1 MYCSAAD
8 VQLGHMLS
16 YTVPNPWMQSSRV
29 PTHAVADCCVP
40 MLQVWQLGNFGT
52 DAKLNPLEVLVLM
65 LTMTANELPTVISNM
80 FRAFGGEGSRL
91 ETPTFMQLVTLLSKW
106 DSSLTVQRC
115 NALKESIEGS
125 ETLVFRD
132 VKDIPV
138 LQELLTPAAEA
149 KAPES

>member
-1 MYCSAAD
+1 
-8 VQLGHMLS
+8 
-16 YTVPNPWMQSSRV
+16 
-29 PTHAVADCCVP
+29 

-91 ETPTFMQLVTLLSKW
+91 ETPTFVQLVTLLSKW
-106 DSSLTVQRC
+106 DSSLTVQKC
-115 NALKESIEGS
+115 NALKESVEGS

-132 VKDIPV
+132 VKDLPV